1 MGGTPYEPGKVS
13 NMLAI
18 RRVWIPLAAAAL
30 ALTAISA
37 QAEESQFSA
46 KMTGASQLPEPTT
59 SKATGEMKLVVSADG
74 RKISYTLSVANLRN
88 PSGSDMHLGPDT
100 ANGPAVV
107 KLFPLRGAGAKKGDF
122 SGVLSEGTIT
132 AGDLAGPMLGSPLAD
147 LIEQIRDGNTYVN
160 VHTDD
165 GVPPANSGPGDYHLG
180 EIRGQIK

>member
-1 MGGTPYEPGKVS
+1 
-13 NMLAI
+13 MLSI
-18 RRVWIPLAAAAL
+18 RRVLIPLAMAVL
-30 ALTAISA
+30 ALTVLPA
-37 QAEESQFSA
+37 QAQEAAFSA
-46 KMTGASQLPEPTT
+46 KLTGASQLPEPTA
-59 SKATGEMKLVVSADG
+59 SKATGELKLVVATDG
-74 RKISYTLSVANLRN
+74 KKIAYTLTVQNLRN
-88 PSGSDMHLGPDT
+88 PSASDMHLGPDS

-107 KLFPLRGAGAKKGDF
+107 KLFPVRGAAAKKGDF

-165 GVPPANSGPGDYHLG
+165 GTPPANSGPGDYQLG